1 MVNKSQLPGSKAR
14 EWVEKDTAAIS
25 PSYTRSYPFV
35 MDHGQG
41 SEVWDVDGNRFIDFN
56 AGIAVTA
63 TGHAHP
69 TVVKAIQEQ
78 AEKFIHMSGTDFYYP
93 VQIKLAEKLNAL
105 VPIEEET
112 QVFFTNSGTES
123 VEAAFKLVRYYT
135 GRPRMLAFIGAF
147 HGRTMGSLSL
157 TASKYV
163 QRKGFAP
170 LVPGVTHVP
179 YGYCYRCP
187 FNLKYPDCD
196 IACVDYIENTVFKT
210 IVPAEEVAA
219 IFVEPIQ
226 GEGGYVVPPPEWHGR
241 LKALM
246 EKYGILYVADEVQT
260 GFGRTGKM
268 FAMEHWGVEPDIVTL
283 AKGIASGMP
292 IGAMVARK
300 SLMIWPPGAHGNTF
314 GGNPVCCAAALA
326 TIRLVEGGFME
337 NAARMGQR
345 MLDRLNEIADDH
357 PSIGDVRG
365 KGLMIGIELVKDKAT
380 KEPAPELRD
389 EVIQR
394 AFEKGLLLLGCGP
407 NTARFMPALNIPQDI
422 ADEGLAIFE
431 AALTE
436 IEREAGLAS

>member
-1 MVNKSQLPGSKAR
+1 MVNKSQVPGPKAKA
-14 EWVEKDTAAIS
+14 WVEKDTAAIS

-105 VPIEEET
+105 APIEEET

-123 VEAAFKLVRYYT
+123 VEAAFKLARYYT
-135 GRPRMLAFIGAF
+135 GRPRMLAFIGGF
-147 HGRTMGSLSL
+147 HGRSMGALSL

-163 QRKGFAP
+163 QRQGFAP

-187 FNLKYPDCD
+187 FNLKYPHCD

-210 IVPAEEVAA
+210 IVPAGEVAA

-300 SLMIWPPGAHGNTF
+300 SLMIWPPGAHGATF
-314 GGNPVCCAAALA
+314 GGNPVCSAAALA
-326 TIRLVEGGFME
+326 TISLIEDSFME
-337 NAARMGQR
+337 NAALMGQR
-345 MLDRLNEIADDH
+345 MMDRLNEIADDH

-380 KEPAPELRD
+380 KERAPELRN

-394 AFEKGLLLLGCGP
+394 VFEKGLLLLGCGP

-431 AALTE
+431 ETLTE
-436 IEREAGLAS
+436 VEKEAGL

>member
-1 MVNKSQLPGSKAR
+1 MAKKSQLPGPKAKA
-14 EWVEKDTAAIS
+14 WVERDAAVVS

-35 MDHGQG
+35 MDHGRG

-63 TGHAHP
+63 TGHTHP
-69 TVVKAIQEQ
+69 NVVRAIQEQ

-93 VQIKLAEKLNAL
+93 VQIELAEKLNAL
-105 VPIEEET
+105 APIEEET
-112 QVFFTNSGTES
+112 KVFFTNSGTES
-123 VEAAFKLVRYYT
+123 VEAAFKLARYYT

-163 QRKGFAP
+163 QRKGFSP

-187 FNLKYPDCD
+187 FHLQYPSCD
-196 IACVDYIENTVFKT
+196 IYCVDYIEDTLFRYF
-210 IVPAEEVAA
+210 IPAEEVAA

-246 EKYGILYVADEVQT
+246 EKHDILYVADEVQT

-268 FAMEHWGVEPDIVTL
+268 FAIEHWGVEPDIICM

-300 SLMIWPPGAHGNTF
+300 SLMTWPTGAHASTF
-314 GGNPVCCAAALA
+314 GGNPVSCAAALA
-326 TIRLVEGGFME
+326 TIDLIENGLME
-337 NAARMGQR
+337 NAARMGQWI
-345 MLDRLNEIADDH
+345 MARLQEMAEDH
-357 PSIGDVRG
+357 PSMGDVRG
-365 KGLMIGIELVKDKAT
+365 KGLMIGIELVKDKET
-380 KEPAPELRD
+380 KEPASDMRD
-389 EVIQR
+389 RIIQI
-394 AFEKGLLLLGCGP
+394 AFQKGLLILGCGS
-407 NTARFMPALNIPQDI
+407 NTVRFMPALNISQDI
-422 ADEGLAIFE
+422 ADEGLTIFE
-431 AALTE
+431 EALTE
-436 IEREAGLAS
+436 AEKEAGL

>member
-1 MVNKSQLPGSKAR
+1 MVNKLQLPGPKAKA
-14 EWVEKDTAAIS
+14 WVEKDTAAIS

-69 TVVKAIQEQ
+69 AVVKAIQEQ

-105 VPIEEET
+105 VPIGEET

-123 VEAAFKLVRYYT
+123 VEAAFKLARYYT
-135 GRPRMLAFIGAF
+135 GRPRMLAFVGAF
-147 HGRTMGSLSL
+147 HGRSMGSLSL

-163 QRKGFAP
+163 QLKGFAP

-179 YGYCYRCP
+179 YAYCYRCP
-187 FNLKYPDCD
+187 FHLEHPSCD
-196 IACVDYIENTVFKT
+196 IYCVDYIEETLFHHF
-210 IVPAEEVAA
+210 VPAEEVAA
-219 IFVEPIQ
+219 IFVELIQ
-226 GEGGYVVPPPEWHGR
+226 GEGGYVVPPPEWHNR

-268 FAMEHWGVEPDIVTL
+268 FAIEHWGVKPDIMTL

-292 IGAMVARK
+292 VGAMVARK
-300 SLMIWPPGAHGNTF
+300 SLMTWPPGAHGSTF

-326 TIRLVEGGFME
+326 TIRLVEDGFME

-345 MLDRLNEIADDH
+345 MMDRLNGIADDH
-357 PSIGDVRG
+357 PSMGDVRG

-380 KEPAPELRD
+380 KEPAPDIRD
-389 EVIQR
+389 EVAQR
-394 AFEKGLLLLGCGP
+394 AFKKGLLILGCGP
-407 NTARFMPALNIPQDI
+407 NIARFMPALNISQDI

-431 AALTE
+431 EALTE
-436 IEREAGLAS
+436 VEKEAGI

>member
-1 MVNKSQLPGSKAR
+1 MVNKSQLPGSEAR

-25 PSYTRSYPFV
+25 PSYTRPYPFV
-35 MDHGQG
+35 MDHGKG

-56 AGIAVTA
+56 AGIAVTT

-69 TVVKAIQEQ
+69 TVVRAIQEQ

-112 QVFFTNSGTES
+112 QVFFTNSGTEA
-123 VEAAFKLVRYYT
+123 VEAAFKLARYCT
-135 GRPRMLAFIGAF
+135 GRPRMLAFVGAF
-147 HGRTMGSLSL
+147 HGRSMGSLSL
-157 TASKYV
+157 TASKYI

-170 LVPGVTHVP
+170 LVPGVTHVYYP
-179 YGYCYRCP
+179 YCYRCP
-187 FNLKYPDCD
+187 FNLEHPSCD
-196 IACVDYIENTVFKT
+196 IHCVDYIEKSLFRNF
-210 IVPAEEVAA
+210 VPAEEVAA

-226 GEGGYVVPPPEWHGR
+226 GEGGYVVPPPEWHSR

-300 SLMIWPPGAHGNTF
+300 SLMIWPPGAHGATF
-314 GGNPVCCAAALA
+314 GGNPVCSAAALA
-326 TIRLVEGGFME
+326 TIRLVEDGFME
-337 NAARMGQR
+337 NAARVGQW
-345 MLDRLNEIADDH
+345 MMDRLNEIAGDH

-365 KGLMIGIELVKDKAT
+365 KGLMIGIELVKDKVT
-380 KEPAPELRD
+380 REPAPEIRNQ
-389 EVIQR
+389 VIQR

-407 NTARFMPALNIPQDI
+407 NTMRFMPALNIPQDI

-431 AALTE
+431 EALTE
-436 IEREAGLAS
+436 VEKEAGL

>member
-1 MVNKSQLPGSKAR
+1 MSNKTQLPGSKAR
-14 EWVEKDTAAIS
+14 VWVEKDAAAIS

-41 SEVWDVDGNRFIDFN
+41 SEAWDVDGRRFIDFN

-78 AEKFIHMSGTDFYYP
+78 AAKFIHMSGTDFYYP
-93 VQIKLAEKLNAL
+93 VQIELAERLNAL
-105 VPIEEET
+105 VPIAEET

-123 VEAAFKLVRYYT
+123 VEAAFKLSRYRM
-135 GRPRMLAFIGAF
+135 GCPRMLAFIGAF
-147 HGRTMGSLSL
+147 HGRSMGSLSL
-157 TASKYV
+157 TGSKYV

-179 YGYCYRCP
+179 YAYCYRCP
-187 FNLKYPDCD
+187 FNLEYPSCD
-196 IACVDYIENTVFKT
+196 IYCVNYIEET
-210 IVPAEEVAA
+210 IFRYLIPADEVAA

-226 GEGGYVVPPPEWHGR
+226 GEGGYVVPPPEWHKR

-246 EKYGILYVADEVQT
+246 EKYDILYVVDEIQT

-268 FAMEHWGVEPDIVTL
+268 FAIEHWGVEPDIVCM

-292 IGAMVARK
+292 LGAMVARK
-300 SLMIWPPGAHGNTF
+300 SLMTWEAGAHASTF

-326 TIRLVEGGFME
+326 TISLIEGGLVE

-345 MLDRLNEIADDH
+345 IMDHLEGIKDDH

-365 KGLMIGIELVKDKAT
+365 KGLMIGIELVKDKET
-380 KEPAPELRD
+380 REQAPELRN

-394 AFEKGLLLLGCGP
+394 AFQKGLLILGCGP
-407 NTARFMPALNIPQDI
+407 NTARFMPALNISQEI
-422 ADEGLAIFE
+422 VDEGLAIFE
-431 AALTE
+431 EALTE
-436 IEREAGLAS
+436 VEKEAGL

>member
-1 MVNKSQLPGSKAR
+1 MVNKTQLPGPKAKA
-14 EWVEKDTAAIS
+14 WIEKDTAAVS

-56 AGIAVTA
+56 AGIAVTG
-63 TGHAHP
+63 TGHCHP
-69 TVVKAIQEQ
+69 DVVRAIQEQ

-93 VQIKLAEKLNAL
+93 QQIKLAEKLNAL
-105 VPIEEET
+105 APIEEET
-112 QVFFTNSGTES
+112 KVFFTNSGTES
-123 VEAAFKLVRYYT
+123 VEAAFKLTRYYT
-135 GRPRMLAFIGAF
+135 GRPRMLAFVGAF
-147 HGRTMGSLSL
+147 HGRSMGALSL
-157 TASKYV
+157 TGSKYV

-187 FNLKYPDCD
+187 FHLEYPSCD
-196 IACVDYIENTVFKT
+196 IHCVDYIEETLFRYL
-210 IVPAEEVAA
+210 IPAEEVAA

-268 FAMEHWGVEPDIVTL
+268 FALEHWGVEPDIICM

-292 IGAMVARK
+292 VGAMVARK
-300 SLMIWPPGAHGNTF
+300 SMMTWEAGAHASTF
-314 GGNPVCCAAALA
+314 GGNPICCAAALE
-326 TIRLVEGGFME
+326 TIRLIEESFME
-337 NAARMGQR
+337 NAASMGQR
-345 MLDRLNEIADDH
+345 MMDRLNEIIDDH
-357 PSIGDVRG
+357 PSMGDLRG
-365 KGLMIGIELVKDKAT
+365 KGLMIGIELVKDKET
-380 KEPAPELRD
+380 KEPAPDMRN

-394 AFEKGLLLLGCGP
+394 SFQKGLLILGCGP
-407 NTARFMPALNIPQDI
+407 NTVRFMPALNISQDI

-431 AALTE
+431 EALTE
-436 IEREAGLAS
+436 IEREAGL

>member
-1 MVNKSQLPGSKAR
+1 MISKTQLPGPKAR
-14 EWVEKDTAAIS
+14 AWVEKDAAAIS
-25 PSYTRSYPFV
+25 PAYTRSYPFV

-69 TVVKAIQEQ
+69 AVVKAIQEQ
-78 AEKFIHMSGTDFYYP
+78 AEKFIHMAGADFYYP

-123 VEAAFKLVRYYT
+123 VEAAFKLARYYT
-135 GRPRMLAFIGAF
+135 GRPRMLAFVGGF
-147 HGRTMGSLSL
+147 HGRSMGSLSL
-157 TASKYV
+157 TASKCV

-219 IFVEPIQ
+219 VFVEPIQ
-226 GEGGYVVPPPEWHGR
+226 GEGGYVVPPPKWHNR

-246 EKYGILYVADEVQT
+246 EKYGILYVVDEVQT
-260 GFGRTGKM
+260 GFGRTGRM
-268 FAMEHWGVEPDIVTL
+268 FAIEHWGVEPDIIAL

-292 IGAMVARK
+292 VGAMVARK
-300 SLMIWPPGAHGNTF
+300 SLMTWPPGAHSNTF
-314 GGNPVCCAAALA
+314 GGNPVCCAAALE
-326 TIRLVEGGFME
+326 TIRLIEGGFME

-365 KGLMIGIELVKDKAT
+365 KGLMIGIELVKDKET
-380 KEPAPELRD
+380 REPAPEIRD

-394 AFEKGLLLLGCGP
+394 AFEKRLLLLGCGP
-407 NTARFMPALNIPQDI
+407 NTARFMPALNISQDI
-422 ADEGLAIFE
+422 VDEGLAIFE
-431 AALTE
+431 EALTE
-436 IEREAGLAS
+436 VEKEAGL

>member
-1 MVNKSQLPGSKAR
+1 MVNKSQLPGPKA
-14 EWVEKDTAAIS
+14 EAWVKKDTAAIS

-35 MDHGQG
+35 MGHGKG

-78 AEKFIHMSGTDFYYP
+78 AAKFIHMSGTDFYYP
-93 VQIKLAEKLNAL
+93 AQIKLAEKLNAL

-112 QVFFTNSGTES
+112 QVFYTNSGTES
-123 VEAAFKLVRYYT
+123 VEAAFKLARYYT

-170 LVPGVTHVP
+170 LVSEVTHVP
-179 YGYCYRCP
+179 YAYCYRCP
-187 FNLKYPDCD
+187 FNLEYPACD
-196 IACVDYIENTVFKT
+196 IYCVDYIEKT
-210 IVPAEEVAA
+210 LFRNFVPAEEVAA

-268 FAMEHWGVEPDIVTL
+268 FAMEHWGVEPDIMAL

-314 GGNPVCCAAALA
+314 GGNPVCSAAALA
-326 TIRLVEGGFME
+326 TIKLIEGGFME
-337 NAARMGQR
+337 NAALMGQR
-345 MLDRLNEIADDH
+345 MMDRLDEMSENH
-357 PSIGDVRG
+357 PSMGDVRG

-380 KEPAPELRD
+380 REPAPEIRNQ
-389 EVIQR
+389 VTQR

-407 NTARFMPALNIPQDI
+407 NTMRFMPALNISQDI

-431 AALTE
+431 ETLAE
-436 IEREAGLAS
+436 VEEEAGL

>member
-1 MVNKSQLPGSKAR
+1 MVNKLQLPGPKAKA
-14 EWVEKDTAAIS
+14 WVEKDTAAIS

-69 TVVKAIQEQ
+69 AVVKAIQEQ

-105 VPIEEET
+105 VPIGEET

-123 VEAAFKLVRYYT
+123 VEAAFKLARYYT

-147 HGRTMGSLSL
+147 HGRSMGSLSL

-179 YGYCYRCP
+179 YAYCYRCP
-187 FNLKYPDCD
+187 FNLEYPSCD
-196 IACVDYIENTVFKT
+196 IYCVDYIEKT
-210 IVPAEEVAA
+210 LFHHFVPAKEVAA
-219 IFVEPIQ
+219 IFVELIQ
-226 GEGGYVVPPPEWHGR
+226 GEGGYVVPPPEWHNR

-268 FAMEHWGVEPDIVTL
+268 FAIEHWGIEPDIITL

-292 IGAMVARK
+292 VGAMVARK
-300 SLMIWPPGAHGNTF
+300 SLMTWPPGAHGSTF

-326 TIRLVEGGFME
+326 TIRLVEDGFME

-345 MLDRLNEIADDH
+345 MMDRLNGIADDH
-357 PSIGDVRG
+357 PSMGDVRG

-380 KEPAPELRD
+380 KEPAPEIRD
-389 EVIQR
+389 EVAQR
-394 AFEKGLLLLGCGP
+394 AFKKGLLILGCGP
-407 NTARFMPALNIPQDI
+407 NIARFMPALNISQDI

-431 AALTE
+431 EALTE
-436 IEREAGLAS
+436 VEKEAGI